1 CLQAGLPASP
11 MSSQSL
17 GDIPPE
23 EFRKQLH
30 ELADWIAD
38 FRENIERLRVA
49 PNDEPGAVRQQL
61 PRRAPEESEPFERI
75 LNDVDNIIVP
85 GMVHWSHPMFLGYF
99 GWTST
104 APGIL
109 GEILTAPL
117 NVNAMTWR
125 TCPAATELETVVVD
139 WLRQWVGISDEF
151 DGVVYD
157 TASVGVMHALAVARE
172 EAAREADN
180 RVCLTKGLQNTQVEL
195 PASRSVRKYG
205 LIGASA
211 PRFRIYTSDQAHS
224 SAEKAAIALGV
235 GEENVIR
242 ISSDAQFRMD
252 VNSLGLTI
260 AEDRRN
266 GLQPMA
272 VVATVGTTSTASVDN
287 VRDIGNLCREEKIW
301 LHVDAAYG
309 GGFAMVPEYEWIR
322 KGWELADS
330 IVINP
335 HKTVFVPL
343 DFSVLYV
350 RDLERLRCVFSLV
363 PEYLR
368 GDTVETEKNYMDYGI
383 QLGRRFRALKAW
395 VIWRS
400 LGRVG
405 VVGRL
410 CEQIRLANL
419 LVDWIK
425 KDNRFEL
432 SAQPSMGVVCFRW
445 VGSARCADR
454 TPQRGVPTS
463 EKKLDRLNS
472 DIVERINASGRAY
485 LTQTKLR
492 GRTVMRI
499 GLGNVLTTEEHLRK
513 GWEIIQETAEAA
525 RPKFQI
531 PKPKSQ
537 TNFNRPSPKRSE
549 RN

>member
-1 CLQAGLPASP
+1 VQVGAAHRAAATNTMKDQQSP
-11 MSSQSL
+11 
-17 GDIPPE
+17 GDTPPC

-49 PNDEPGAVRQQL
+49 PNEKPGAIRHAL
-61 PRRAPEESEPFERI
+61 PTRAPEEGEPFERI
-75 LNDVDNIIVP
+75 LSDVDNIIVP

-109 GEILTAPL
+109 GEILAAPL

-125 TCPAATELETVVVD
+125 TCPAATELEAVVID

-172 EAAREADN
+172 EAAPATRKLG
-180 RVCLTKGLQNTQVEL
+180 LTDRHL
-195 PASRSVRKYG
+195 
-205 LIGASA
+205 

-242 ISSDAQFRMD
+242 IPSDAQFRMD
-252 VNSLGLTI
+252 VHSLGQSI
-260 AEDRRN
+260 AADRQK

-301 LHVDAAYG
+301 LHIDAAYG

-350 RDLERLRCVFSLV
+350 RDLERLRRVFSLV

-410 CEQIRLANL
+410 REQIRLANL

-432 SAQPSMGVVCFRW
+432 SAQPSMGVVCFRFTGAAAPSPRPGTAARGRA
-445 VGSARCADR
+445 GSTDR
-454 TPQRGVPTS
+454 ID
-463 EKKLDRLNS
+463 EINS
-472 DIVERINASGRAY
+472 DIVERINTSGRAY

-513 GWEIIQETAEAA
+513 GWEIIQETADAL
-525 RPKFQI
+525 
-531 PKPKSQ
+531 
-537 TNFNRPSPKRSE
+537 
-549 RN
+549 